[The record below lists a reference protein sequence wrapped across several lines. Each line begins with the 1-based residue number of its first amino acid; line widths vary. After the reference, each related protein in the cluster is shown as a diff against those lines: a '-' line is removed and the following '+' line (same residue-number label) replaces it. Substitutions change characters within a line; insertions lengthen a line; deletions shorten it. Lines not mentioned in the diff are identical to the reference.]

1 MSRSLASVDSEGS
14 WLSGKPINRLSSKA
28 RKYHSG
34 GSLSGTRQ
42 PEDFS
47 ASNEEL
53 RLHDDEN
60 FRRLTPQPGEARRA
74 SEPLALALAH
84 KANNNAIAP
93 DDDDAGMDTDE
104 ELQSSPTQPRHD
116 DDVHTVVHNGAGRQP
131 TVVHRDM
138 RVRSSEGLLK
148 QYNESA
154 AESAYNTPP
163 ASPRKGERA
172 TNEGNGDGES
182 PSDEVETPE
191 TMSVRR
197 ASSVKVGGNGH
208 ARRISAGSAKL
219 LDIPKRAS
227 HSGSHASTTEPS
239 TPLQG
244 DAPMS
249 E

>member
-14 WLSGKPINRLSSKA
+14 WLSGKPINKLSSKA
-28 RKYHSG
+28 RKYRSG

-53 RLHDDEN
+53 RLHHD
-60 FRRLTPQPGEARRA
+60 LTPQPGEVRRA
-74 SEPLALALAH
+74 SGPAALALGH
-84 KANNNAIAP
+84 KASSKPIAP
-93 DDDDAGMDTDE
+93 DEEDAGVDTDE
-104 ELQSSPTQPRHD
+104 ELRITQPRHDD

-148 QYNESA
+148 QYNEST
-154 AESAYNTPP
+154 AETAYNTPP
-163 ASPRKGERA
+163 VSPGKGEHA
-172 TNEGNGDGES
+172 TNEDDDDGDGES
-182 PSDEVETPE
+182 PSDEVGTPE
-191 TMSVRR
+191 TISVRR
-197 ASSVKVGGNGH
+197 ASSVNVGAGGH

-227 HSGSHASTTEPS
+227 QSGSRTSTAEPS
-239 TPLQG
+239 TPMTEQSK
-244 DAPMS
+244 M
-249 E
+249 